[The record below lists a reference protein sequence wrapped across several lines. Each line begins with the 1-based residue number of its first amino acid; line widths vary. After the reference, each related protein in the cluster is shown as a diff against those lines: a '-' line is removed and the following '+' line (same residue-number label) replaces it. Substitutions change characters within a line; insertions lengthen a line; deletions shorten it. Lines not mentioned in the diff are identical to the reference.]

1 METAAIPIDYIL
13 ASRRINYLHNN
24 LTKEDSE
31 LVKRVYIAQKNNPA
45 KGDWY
50 HTVKMDMEL
59 IRINMT
65 DCEIILMCKKEFKIH
80 VKTASQAA
88 RSRHEREPVYAIRDK
103 NTRSDIVFLQIRTG
117 AGKPNILLRSLR

>member
-13 ASRRINYLHNN
+13 ASRRINYLHNI

-45 KGDWY
+45 KGDWC

-59 IRINMT
+59 IILNMS
-65 DCEIILMCKKEFKIH
+65 DCEIISMPKKS
-80 VKTASQAA
+80 V
-88 RSRHEREPVYAIRDK
+88 
-103 NTRSDIVFLQIRTG
+103 
-117 AGKPNILLRSLR
+117 